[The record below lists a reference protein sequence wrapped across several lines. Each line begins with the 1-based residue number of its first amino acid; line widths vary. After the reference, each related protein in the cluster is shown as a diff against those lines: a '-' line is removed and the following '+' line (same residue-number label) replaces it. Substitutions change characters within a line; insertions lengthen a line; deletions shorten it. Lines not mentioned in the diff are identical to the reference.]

1 MRDIHVRLGFVGCG
15 ALATAVHLR
24 NAGRIPG
31 VSVMALA
38 DPAPTARERAARLAP
53 GAACLESADELLARD
68 DVDAV
73 VVASPSLTHGT
84 LARLVLG
91 AGKHLY
97 LEKPV
102 ATSLDDA
109 KGLASSTERA
119 GVVAAVGFNRRF
131 HPLVL
136 AAREHLDRGELGP
149 IAEVRAQFTEPLS
162 GTTLPEWKRRR
173 ETGGGAPLDLGSHH
187 VDLVRYLLRAEL
199 VGEASDLRS
208 VSSELDDCTLRFRSD
223 GRPVAIGCSFLGPRR
238 DVLHPRGRG
247 WPSAHD
253 RSLRRNSD
261 DRRETARGP
270 RLAAVRARALLRP
283 MADLSYRPALR
294 AFVDRIRGAD
304 VAVPTIEDGVASLQ
318 AILAAEQAAVSIVR

>member
-238 DVLHPRGRG
+238 DVLTLEDVDGRVLMI
-247 WPSAHD
+247 D
-253 RSLRRNSD
+253 RYAGTLTIAGRR
-261 DRRETARGP
+261 ARGP